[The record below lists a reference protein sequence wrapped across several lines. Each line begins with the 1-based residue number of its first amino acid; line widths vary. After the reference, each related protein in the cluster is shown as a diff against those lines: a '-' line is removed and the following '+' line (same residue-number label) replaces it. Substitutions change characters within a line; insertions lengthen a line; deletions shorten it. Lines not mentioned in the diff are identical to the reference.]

1 MKTRPTYS
9 HKFLSDFTWCV
20 APLFGIGVLAHL
32 IVFALI
38 RCFA

>member
-9 HKFLSDFTWCV
+9 HKFLSDVAWHV
-20 APLFGIGVLAHL
+20 APLFGVGVLAHL
-32 IVFALI
+32 AVYAII